1 MTGSH
6 TSLAP
11 TRNICVCVCVCSHVC
26 VWQSSLHEGIAL
38 ALLSMKESYTVAE
51 KKGSLTS
58 EDLVRSLT
66 AVMCD
71 FEMPLPFST
80 AADLASAGPGTT
92 AASAPSATRSNVTS
106 SKDGMTPGQLVFY
119 DKIIKPRKP
128 GEPTACTC
136 FCVTLLHTIMTCLD
150 SGKVETAFEKPQL
163 SNVAKYVLCVF
174 VWKTTVSEEYY
185 RARGMCRQEASKEE
199 WNCCACE

>member
-1 MTGSH
+1 M
-6 TSLAP
+6 
-11 TRNICVCVCVCSHVC
+11 C

-80 AADLASAGPGTT
+80 AADLAAAERGTT

-106 SKDGMTPGQLVFY
+106 SKDGMTPGQRVFY

-136 FCVTLLHTIMTCLD
+136 FCVTLLHTFMTCLN
-150 SGKVETAFEKPQL
+150 SGKVETAFERPLL